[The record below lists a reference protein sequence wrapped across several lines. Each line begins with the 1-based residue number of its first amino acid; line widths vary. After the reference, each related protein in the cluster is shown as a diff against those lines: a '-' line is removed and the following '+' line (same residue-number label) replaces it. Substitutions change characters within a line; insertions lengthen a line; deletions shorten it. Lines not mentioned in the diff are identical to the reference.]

1 MIGFNT
7 YNVFVIDLQHEDKL
21 IKYWHE
27 SYALWE
33 SPVRGFLLTNNDFL
47 MISKDGIQLLAIGRG
62 DNRVIKDSDGQKR
75 MIHSLGSLDYLK
87 LERRN
92 HIYFSCQFYNDR
104 QIWVQEQYHDKVEN
118 DKGEVTNGETH
129 FKDIYKIKL
138 EEPTLRELL
147 LIQSIYVNKSAG
159 GAAEIVKW

>member
-118 DKGEVTNGETH
+118 EKGEVSNGETH